1 MSSTSPADPQ
11 KKQRAINTTIA
22 VLAGQVGC
30 LTLVVLAAAVLGG
43 MWLDARLGSKPTF
56 TVGLLLVSIPVSVIL
71 MLVVARKAIAK
82 IKTQPQPQSQ
92 PTNPQSA
99 RDEEAVVDKKA

>member
-1 MSSTSPADPQ
+1 MSSTSPDPQ

-22 VLAGQVGC
+22 ILAGQVGC
-30 LTLVVLAAAVLGG
+30 LTLIVLAAAVLGG

-82 IKTQPQPQSQ
+82 IKTQPA
-92 PTNPQSA
+92 NPQST
-99 RDEEAVVDKKA
+99 RDEEAAVDKKA